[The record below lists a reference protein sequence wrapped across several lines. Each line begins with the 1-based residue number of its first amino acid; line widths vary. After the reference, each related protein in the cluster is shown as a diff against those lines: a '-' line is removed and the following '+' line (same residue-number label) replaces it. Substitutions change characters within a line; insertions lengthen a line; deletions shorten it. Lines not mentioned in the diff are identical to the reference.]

1 MVSGKCR
8 VLSGCPPRAI
18 PKVVGFGLGC
28 AETWN
33 SKVQTTQDLDR
44 FRPICVMPYVLYDGL
59 YCLDVDLV
67 ILVLRGSLP
76 ALIYP
81 EGQGYMN
88 PSLILA

>member
-1 MVSGKCR
+1 MRTPTWRASCQ
-8 VLSGCPPRAI
+8 VLSGCPPRGI

-28 AETWN
+28 AEIRN
-33 SKVQTTQDLDR
+33 SKVQTTQD
-44 FRPICVMPYVLYDGL
+44 LYDGL

-76 ALIYP
+76 TLIYLG
-81 EGQGYMN
+81 GQCYMN